1 MDSLKREVE
10 RRKKLPFLLCFLS
23 ASAAVVRRHDFVF
36 CAVVT
41 EVEEVEVVVGRAVD
55 SYSGIHQT
63 VEAAAD

>member
-1 MDSLKREVE
+1 M
-10 RRKKLPFLLCFLS
+10 
-23 ASAAVVRRHDFVF
+23 RRHDFVF

-41 EVEEVEVVVGRAVD
+41 EVEEEEVVVGRAVD